1 MIAVWALVAFSTTIT
16 VIVLRTRQVKQV
28 VKDAVES
35 LEKRVDEGL
44 GDIEKSVQAEI
55 KAIDGRISAK
65 VDSIAIPKLPENMEE
80 RLTEIYDAI
89 PGTEDWDALTENI
102 TGQLAQ
108 YLASME
114 GVRQKQIY
122 EFMNANEE
130 GFKALDAE
138 TQALA
143 ISNMDV
149 ASMAMQELAAIKMSK
164 SQAAKTPVMA
174 AGLNIGKVLMSQVFA
189 NMRQGSIPGMGGN
202 VTIQNRG
209 SSGSYNPGFN
219 P

>member
-89 PGTEDWDALTENI
+89 PGTEDWDALSENI

-189 NMRQGSIPGMGGN
+189 NMKQGAVPGMGHVSIEG
-202 VTIQNRG
+202 RG
-209 SSGSYNPGFN
+209 SGGYNPGFN